1 MKLLYD
7 RGFCSSSRR
16 NLVKL
21 RSLLKVNDEIL
32 LDFNEEIGQKHHC
45 AVVSL

>member
-1 MKLLYD
+1 MKLLCD
-7 RGFCSSSRR
+7 REFCSSSRQ

-21 RSLLKVNDEIL
+21 RSLFKVNDEIL
-32 LDFNEEIGQKHHC
+32 LDFNEEIGQKHHR